1 MTLVHCLYLFLLT
14 LGLALIIAPI
24 ILAVLK
30 KAQMYDAINERS
42 SHTKITPRGGG
53 LIFITASLLILLAN
67 LIHPFFA
74 IPKLLG
80 LIIVLSY
87 ACALIGFLDDKY
99 SLPAWVRFLG
109 QIIVVAIPSLQLP
122 LIFAHVP
129 AFLQYA
135 LYMISWVWFIN
146 LFNFMDGTDGYA
158 SQEAIFIL
166 VFIVLI
172 SVELRPLCCVCIA
185 AILGFLRY
193 NYPKASVFMGDAG
206 SYFLGYLL
214 FGLMI
219 YLSTLS
225 NHLLIPFFLVSL
237 LFTSDATYTLIKRII
252 KRESFLSAHRSHWY
266 QRLYNIGSSH
276 TFIFW
281 VGVLINSILL
291 AMGLLAV
298 YYKITYEVLI
308 PSLITL
314 LLAAA
319 FIKYQEKNIGDKTS

>member
-1 MTLVHCLYLFLLT
+1 MNLMHSLYLFFFT
-14 LGLALIIAPI
+14 LVLSLIISPFILAL
-24 ILAVLK
+24 LK
-30 KAQMYDAINERS
+30 KAQLYDAINERS

-53 LIFITASLLILLAN
+53 LIFISASALILLAN

-74 IPKLLG
+74 IPKLLE
-80 LIIVLSY
+80 LILVLSY

-109 QIIVVAIPSLQLP
+109 QIIVVAIASLQLP
-122 LIFAHVP
+122 LVFLHVP

-135 LYMISWVWFIN
+135 LYVVSWVWFIN

-158 SQEAIFIL
+158 AQESIFIL
-166 VFIVLI
+166 VFIIIVSSASL
-172 SVELRPLCCVCIA
+172 PLCLVLVA
-185 AILGFLRY
+185 AIIGFLRY

-225 NHLLIPFFLVSL
+225 NHLLIPFILVSL
-237 LFTSDATYTLIKRII
+237 LFTSDATYTLIKRIL

-266 QRLYNIGSSH
+266 QRLYNVGFTH

-281 VGVLINSILL
+281 MGFLINSFLL
-291 AMGLLAV
+291 AMALWAA
-298 YYKITYEVLI
+298 YYKMNEEALI
-308 PSLITL
+308 YSLLIIL
-314 LLAAA
+314 FAAG
-319 FIKYQEKNIGDKTS
+319 FIKYQEKIK

>member
-1 MTLVHCLYLFLLT
+1 M
-14 LGLALIIAPI
+14 API

-53 LIFITASLLILLAN
+53 LIFISASVLILLAN
-67 LIHPFFA
+67 LIHPFFI

-99 SLPAWVRFLG
+99 SLPSWVRFLG
-109 QIIVVAIPSLQLP
+109 QIIVVAIPSWQLP

-135 LYMISWVWFIN
+135 LYMVSWVWFIN
-146 LFNFMDGTDGYA
+146 LFNFMDGTDGLA
-158 SQEAIFIL
+158 AQEAIFIL
-166 VFIVLI
+166 VFILLI
-172 SVELRPLCCVCIA
+172 SAELRPLCCVCIA

-193 NYPKASVFMGDAG
+193 NYPKASIFMGDVG

-219 YLSTLS
+219 YLATLSFQLILPFILMTLIFSCDATSTL
-225 NHLLIPFFLVSL
+225 IRRIVKKEPFL
-237 LFTSDATYTLIKRII
+237 KP
-252 KRESFLSAHRSHWY
+252 HRSHWF
-266 QRLYNIGSSH
+266 QRLYNMGYSH
-276 TFIFW
+276 VSIFW
-281 VGVLINSILL
+281 
-291 AMGLLAV
+291 LAV
-298 YYKITYEVLI
+298 TINCFLLSMALTAFYYHWILEALI
-308 PSLITL
+308 PSVLIIL
-314 LLAAA
+314 LIAG
-319 FIKYQEKNIGDKTS
+319 FIKYQEKIKK